1 MRGLVANSRRLFEPE
16 DTSTIF
22 LRNVGKYLPVDT
34 TNHSRLECSAAALL
48 KIQIS
53 QIWNGC
59 FTNTNQNASKSK
71 LGLRF

>member
-53 QIWNGC
+53 QI
-59 FTNTNQNASKSK
+59 
-71 LGLRF
+71 